1 MAPVKKNYSIYVH
14 ALHSRLQLVR
24 NKLDISKKMT
34 PNDVITRNLRMFEK
48 AGESVKIYHDHKC
61 GKSEYYDAAELFL
74 LSIDPDEAKILAQPV
89 WKG

>member
-1 MAPVKKNYSIYVH
+1 MAPVRKNYSIVVH

-24 NKLDISKKMT
+24 NKLDVNKKMT
-34 PNDVITRNLRMFEK
+34 PTDVVTRNLRIFEK
-48 AGESVKIYHDHKC
+48 AGESVKIYHDQKC